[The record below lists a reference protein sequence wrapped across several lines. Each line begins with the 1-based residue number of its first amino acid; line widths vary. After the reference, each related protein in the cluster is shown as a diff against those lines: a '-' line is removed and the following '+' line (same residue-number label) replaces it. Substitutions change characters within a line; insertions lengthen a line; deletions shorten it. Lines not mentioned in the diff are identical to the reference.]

1 MKSINLQSSVSWIL
15 RKMPGLFLSIPPSF
29 SAYAVGLE
37 RIALLCHLFST
48 SRSTKTLHDF
58 LHFLLWNYLKWKHLQ
73 RADIFQL
80 NSSFLLTLIVML
92 HVPGNS
98 PTLSLLTFYIDC
110 FGFQQPSLTLIVKQL
125 TKTS

>member
-1 MKSINLQSSVSWIL
+1 MKSINLQSSVSWIF
-15 RKMPGLFLSIPPSF
+15 REMPGLFFSIPPSF

-37 RIALLCHLFST
+37 RIGLLCHLFST

-58 LHFLLWNYLKWKHLQ
+58 LHFLLWNYLKLKHLQ

-92 HVPGNS
+92 HVPGTS
-98 PTLSLLTFYIDC
+98 PTLSLLTFNIDC
-110 FGFQQPSLTLIVKQL
+110 FGYQQPSLTLIVKQL

>member
-1 MKSINLQSSVSWIL
+1 MKSINLQSSVSWIF
-15 RKMPGLFLSIPPSF
+15 RAMPGLFFSILPSF
-29 SAYAVGLE
+29 CAYAVGLE
-37 RIALLCHLFST
+37 RIGLLCHLFST

-58 LHFLLWNYLKWKHLQ
+58 LHFLLWNCLKWKHLQ

-98 PTLSLLTFYIDC
+98 PTLSLLTFNIDC
-110 FGFQQPSLTLIVKQL
+110 FGYQQPSLTLIVKQL